1 MNSTD
6 KQYTIAQHAYGKTG
20 VRLTKVTR
28 HKDQHALIEL
38 TADIELEGEFQ
49 SAYQEGDNRLIIPTD
64 TMKNTLYVLAQK
76 SGVPGLESYGCTVV
90 NHFLDRYPHVTK
102 VTLRSREHPWRR
114 IRVGDKRHPHAF
126 CASGGECFTA
136 VVSSDRTTLQ
146 ITSGI
151 EGLAVLKTS
160 SSEFKNFLKDQYTTL
175 EEIEDRILATTITA
189 NWNYRDADSNWWAFR
204 DRLRETLLEVFA
216 THQSR
221 SLQHTLYAMASAAL
235 NACDGLQ
242 SITLHMPNQHRIL
255 VDPEPFGLVNSGE
268 LFVPADAP
276 QGIITATVNRDKIT

>member
-1 MNSTD
+1 MQ
-6 KQYTIAQHAYGKTG
+6 KQYAITQHSYGKTR
-20 VRLTKVTR
+20 VRLTRVTR

-49 SAYQEGDNRLIIPTD
+49 SAYKEGDNRLVVPTD

-76 SGVPGLESYGCTVV
+76 SGVSSLESYGCTVV
-90 NHFLDRYPHVTK
+90 NHFLDRYPHVTQ
-102 VTLRSREHPWRR
+102 VTMHSWEHPWRR

-126 CASGGECFTA
+126 CASGAECFTS

-146 ITSGI
+146 ISSGI

-160 SSEFKNFLKDQYTTL
+160 GSEFKNFLKDPYTTL

-189 NWNYRDADSNWWAFR
+189 DWNYRDTDSKLWAYR
-204 DRLRETLLEVFA
+204 SQIRETLLEVFA

-235 NACDGLQ
+235 DACDGLQ
-242 SITLHMPNQHRIL
+242 SITLRMPNQHRIL
-255 VDPEPFGLVNSGE
+255 VDLEPFGLVNSGE
-268 LFVPADAP
+268 LFVAAEAP
-276 QGIITATVNRDKIT
+276 QGIIKATVNRDKVP

>member
-1 MNSTD
+1 MQ
-6 KQYTIAQHAYGKTG
+6 KQYAITQHSYGKTQ
-20 VRLTKVTR
+20 VRLTKVKR
-28 HKDQHALIEL
+28 HKDRHALIEF

-49 SAYQEGDNRLIIPTD
+49 SAYKDGDNRLIVPTD

-76 SGVPGLESYGCTVV
+76 SGMPSLESFGCTVV
-90 NHFLDRYPHVTK
+90 NHFLDRYPHVTG
-102 VTLRSREHPWRR
+102 VSVRLREHPWRG
-114 IRVGDKRHPHAF
+114 IRVGGKRHPHAF
-126 CASGGECFTA
+126 CASGGECFMS

-160 SSEFKNFLKDQYTTL
+160 GSEFKNFLKDPYTTL

-189 NWNYRDADSNWWAFR
+189 DWNYCDADSKWSACR
-204 DRLRETLLEVFA
+204 HQIRETLLEVFA

-242 SITLHMPNQHRIL
+242 SITLRMPNQHRIL
-255 VDPEPFGLVNSGE
+255 VDLEPFGLVNSGE
-268 LFVPADAP
+268 LFVPAEAP
-276 QGIITATVNRDKIT
+276 QGIIKATVDRDKVP